1 MSAAKRSKY
10 LTVFAVLAVF
20 TVVEVAVAFTAIAKS
35 TQVVLLVAL
44 ALIKASLV
52 AMYYM
57 HLRSEGPVLKVIAAF
72 PLVLVIVLLLLPIF
86 DLALAQ

>member
-10 LTVFAVLAVF
+10 LTVFAALAVF

-44 ALIKASLV
+44 ALVKASLV
-52 AMYYM
+52 ALYYM

-72 PLVLVIVLLLLPIF
+72 PLLLVIVLLLLPVF

>member
-10 LTVFAVLAVF
+10 LTVFAVLALF
-20 TVVEVAVAFTAIAKS
+20 TVIEVAVAFTAIAKS

-52 AMYYM
+52 ALYYM

-72 PLVLVIVLLLLPIF
+72 PLLLVIVLLLLPIF

>member
-1 MSAAKRSKY
+1 MSTAKRSKY
-10 LTVFAVLAVF
+10 LTVFAALAVF
-20 TVVEVAVAFTAIAKS
+20 TVVEVAVAFTAISKS

-52 AMYYM
+52 ALYYM
-57 HLRSEGPVLKVIAAF
+57 HLRSEGPVLKVIATF
-72 PLVLVIVLLLLPIF
+72 PLLLVIVLLLLPVF